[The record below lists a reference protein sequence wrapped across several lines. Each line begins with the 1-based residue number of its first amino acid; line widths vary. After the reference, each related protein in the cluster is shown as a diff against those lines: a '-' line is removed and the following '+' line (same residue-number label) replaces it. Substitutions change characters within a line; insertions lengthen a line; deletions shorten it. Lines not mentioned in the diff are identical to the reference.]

1 MRANTQVSKS
11 EPCPELRREPRQ
23 IRSQRRVE
31 KILDAA
37 AQIFAE
43 SGFEAA
49 TTNAI
54 AERAEVSIGSVYQF
68 FPNKAALLIQLN
80 LRCLNDLRATLKDV
94 FVPELEQLPRQTMIE
109 AVIDTLGEFQQRN
122 CSVLRVLNTARV
134 PELISSA
141 DTVATEAC
149 RHVERLLGATYPK
162 LEPERRATIAA
173 VCFTATDALFYL
185 AAVGDAEAQARVL
198 TEIKIL
204 LKAYIGTLE
213 A

>member
-1 MRANTQVSKS
+1 MRANTQVSRT
-11 EPCPELRREPRQ
+11 EPRREPRQ

-37 AQIFAE
+37 LQIFAE

-80 LRCLNDLRATLKDV
+80 LRCLDDLRVTLKDV
-94 FVPELEQLPRQTMIE
+94 FVPELEQLPRQVMIE
-109 AVIDTLGEFQQRN
+109 VVIDALGGFQQRN
-122 CSVLRVLNTARV
+122 CNALRVLNTARV

-149 RHVERLLGATYPK
+149 RHVERLLEVTYPD
-162 LEPERRATIAA
+162 LEPERRATIAS

-185 AAVGDAEAQARVL
+185 SSIGDAAAQNRVL
-198 TEIKIL
+198 NEIKIL

-213 A
+213 

>member
-1 MRANTQVSKS
+1 MRANAQVSNLES
-11 EPCPELRREPRQ
+11 RREPQQ

-31 KILDAA
+31 KILEAA

-80 LRCLNDLRATLKDV
+80 LRCLDDVRETLDAV
-94 FVPELEQLPRQTMIE
+94 FVPGLESLTRDDMIE
-109 AVIDTLGEFQQRN
+109 RIIDAFGDFQARN
-122 CSVLRVLNTARV
+122 TGLLRVLNTTRL
-134 PELISSA
+134 PELLATSQT
-141 DTVATEAC
+141 TVFTEAC
-149 RHVERLLGATYPK
+149 SHIERLLGMVYPNVD
-162 LEPERRATIAA
+162 PERRATVAA

-185 AAVGDAEAQARVL
+185 MVNEDARDRVL
-198 TEIKIL
+198 REAKIL
-204 LKAYIGTLE
+204 LKAYLGTLE
-213 A
+213 

>member
-1 MRANTQVSKS
+1 MRANTQVSKP
-11 EPCPELRREPRQ
+11 EPRPELRREPRQ

-80 LRCLNDLRATLKDV
+80 LRCLSDLRVTLKDV
-94 FVPELEQLPRQTMIE
+94 FVPELEQLPRQAMIE
-109 AVIDTLGEFQQRN
+109 VVIDTLGEFQQRN
-122 CSVLRVLNTARV
+122 CSVLRVLNTAHV

-141 DTVATEAC
+141 DTVAAEAC
-149 RHVERLLGATYPK
+149 KHVERLLEVTYPN

-185 AAVGDAEAQARVL
+185 ATVGDTDAQNRVL
-198 TEIKIL
+198 NEIKIL

-213 A
+213 